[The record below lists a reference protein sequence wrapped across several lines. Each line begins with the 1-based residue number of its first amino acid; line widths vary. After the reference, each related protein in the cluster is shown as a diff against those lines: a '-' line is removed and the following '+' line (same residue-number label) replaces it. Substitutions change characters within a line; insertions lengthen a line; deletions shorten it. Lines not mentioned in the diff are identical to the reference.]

1 MSLKLNKSDTNYDM
15 NRSGKV
21 VLNFTNFTLISTFRF
36 KHNKYKKWEKNMYFI
51 CIEAKGAHLVY
62 IKEMESNWFN
72 WVFENLQKTEKNRKK
87 PSCLSVYDRV
97 SYVKTLSLFN
107 LAQCFIAHYHISHLY
122 LSKCCIAYVNIW
134 FMCKL

>member
-72 WVFENLQKTEKNRKK
+72 WVFENLQKTEKKQKK
-87 PSCLSVYDRV
+87 PLMLISIWSSFLCQNS
-97 SYVKTLSLFN
+97 LSLQLGTMFYCP
-107 LAQCFIAHYHISHLY
+107 LPHFTSVLVKMLYCLCKHLV
-122 LSKCCIAYVNIW
+122 YV
-134 FMCKL
+134 